1 MAEKIFN
8 TRILLKTD
16 TLENWNAS
24 TLPLKQG
31 ELAIATVAAS
41 AGSGL
46 TEPVVMIKVGEDGV
60 KTFKDLPWNF
70 YAKSSDVLAEAK
82 STESLTTFINNVIAN
97 AGIATDEALAALSG
111 RVSTAE
117 GKITSLQ
124 SLVGDTAVATQIT
137 NAIAALKL
145 DETYD
150 AKGSAAAVETKL
162 NAYKTS
168 NDAAV
173 KANKDS
179 IDAIKDGT
187 TIDSFADVETALA
200 GKQAVGDY
208 ATKAEAQGYAD
219 AKDEAI
225 AAAKKAGDDAQA
237 DVDALEAKVG
247 VVPADTTVVKMIED
261 AQTAAT
267 YDDTQVKADIAG
279 LKGLVGDTAVATQIS
294 TAVEGEKTR
303 AEGVES
309 GLNTR
314 LAAVEAD
321 YLKTA
326 DKTELTSAI
335 ATAKTEAIETVL
347 GEAVPEQF
355 DTLKEVAEWIQ
366 ADTTAS
372 AELITRVTNIEN
384 DYLKAADKTELQGAI
399 DNLEAYVGT
408 IPEGAVS
415 TNVIAYIQ
423 EVVDGLKI
431 GDYAKASDLTALAT
445 RVTTAEGKITALE
458 TKVGDATVAS
468 QITSAINDLKNG
480 QLTTMQGEIDAVEG
494 RATALEAAKHTHSN
508 KTVLD
513 GITSEKVAAWDKVS
527 EKANDADL
535 AAIAKTGNVND
546 LVQTE
551 GDVIVFNCGTAST
564 II

>member
-97 AGIATDEALAALSG
+97 AGIATNDALTALSG
-111 RVSTAE
+111 RVTTAE
-117 GKITSLQ
+117 GNITSLQ
-124 SLVGDTAVATQIT
+124 GLVGDTAVATQIT
-137 NAIAALKL
+137 NAIAVLKL

-150 AKGSAAAVETKL
+150 AKGAAAAVETKL
-162 NAYKTS
+162 NAYKTT

-187 TIDSFADVETALA
+187 AIDSFADVETALA

-219 AKDEAI
+219 AKDDAI

-247 VVPADTTVVKMIED
+247 TVPADKTVVQMISD

-267 YDDTQVKADIAG
+267 YDDTA
-279 LKGLVGDTAVATQIS
+279 LKGRVSAVEGLVGDTAVTTQIS
-294 TAVEGEKTR
+294 TAVSAEKTR

-309 GLNTR
+309 GLNSR

-347 GEAVPEQF
+347 GEAVPAQF

-372 AELITRVTNIEN
+372 AQLVTRVSNIEK
-384 DYLKAADKTELQGAI
+384 DYLKGADKTALQGAI

-415 TNVIAYIQ
+415 TNVVAYIQ

-431 GDYAKASDLTALAT
+431 GDYAKAADLTALAT

-458 TKVGDATVAS
+458 TKVGDDTVSS
-468 QITSAINDLKNG
+468 QITSAINALKNG
-480 QLTTMQGEIDAVEG
+480 QLTTMQGEIDAVED

-535 AAIAKTGNVND
+535 AAIAKSGNVND

-551 GDVIVFNCGTAST
+551 GDVIIFNCGTAST
-564 II
+564 VI

>member
-1 MAEKIFN
+1 MAEKTFN
-8 TRILLKTD
+8 ARLKLKYD
-16 TLENWNAS
+16 SHENWVANDPV
-24 TLPLKQG
+24 LLQG
-31 ELAIATVAAS
+31 EVALSVVNVKQEGTVNEVPS
-41 AGSGL
+41 VL
-46 TEPVVMIKVGEDGV
+46 IKVGDGTH
-60 KTFKDLPWNF
+60 KYSELGFT
-70 YAKSSDVLAEAK
+70 YAKAADVLPEAK

-97 AGIATDEALAALSG
+97 SGLATDSAMTALSG

-124 SLVGDTAVATQIT
+124 GLVGDTAVATQIT

-150 AKGSAAAVETKL
+150 AKGAAAAVETKL

-219 AKDEAI
+219 AKDAAI

-247 VVPADTTVVKMIED
+247 TVADGKTVVQMISD

-267 YDDTQVKADIAG
+267 YDDTA
-279 LKGLVGDTAVATQIS
+279 LKGRVSAVEGLVGETAVATQIS
-294 TAVEGEKTR
+294 TAVSAEKTR

-314 LAAVEAD
+314 LATVEAD
-321 YLKTA
+321 YLKAA
-326 DKTELTSAI
+326 DKTELTEAI

-347 GEAVPEQF
+347 GEAVPEDF

-372 AELITRVTNIEN
+372 AQLVTRVSNIEK
-384 DYLKAADKTELQGAI
+384 DYLKGADKTELQGKI
-399 DNLEAYVGT
+399 NELKTFVGT
-408 IPEGAVS
+408 LPEGATSS
-415 TNVIAYIQ
+415 TVVAYIQ
-423 EVVDGLKI
+423 EVVDGLNI
-431 GDYAKASDLTALAT
+431 GDYAKASALTALAT

-458 TKVGDATVAS
+458 EKVGSTAVSA
-468 QITSAINDLKNG
+468 QISGAIDELKSG
-480 QLTTMQGEIDAVEG
+480 QLTTMQGEIDAVED

-513 GITSEKVAAWDKVS
+513 GITADKVTAWDKVS

-564 II
+564 VI

>member
-1 MAEKIFN
+1 MAEKTFN
-8 TRILLKTD
+8 ARLKLKYD
-16 TLENWNAS
+16 SHENWISNDPV
-24 TLPLKQG
+24 LLQG
-31 ELAIATVAAS
+31 EVALSVVNVKQEGTVNEVPS
-41 AGSGL
+41 VL
-46 TEPVVMIKVGEDGV
+46 IKVGDGTH
-60 KTFKDLPWNF
+60 KYSELGFT
-70 YAKSSDVLAEAK
+70 YAKAADVLPEAK

-97 AGIATDEALAALSG
+97 AGIATNDALTALSG
-111 RVSTAE
+111 RVTTAE
-117 GKITSLQ
+117 GNITSLQ
-124 SLVGDTAVATQIT
+124 GLVGDTAVATQIT

-150 AKGSAAAVETKL
+150 TKGAAAAVETKL
-162 NAYKTS
+162 NAYKTT

-219 AKDEAI
+219 AKDDAI

-247 VVPADTTVVKMIED
+247 NVPADKTVVQMISD

-267 YDDTQVKADIAG
+267 YDDTA
-279 LKGLVGDTAVATQIS
+279 LKGRVSAVEGLVGDTAVATQIS
-294 TAVEGEKTR
+294 TAVSAEKTR

-309 GLNTR
+309 GLNSR

-321 YLKTA
+321 YLKAA

-366 ADTTAS
+366 SDTTAS
-372 AELITRVTNIEN
+372 AQLITRVTNIEN

-399 DNLEAYVGT
+399 DDLEAYVGT
-408 IPEGAVS
+408 IPEGATS
-415 TNVIAYIQ
+415 ANVVAYIQ

-431 GDYAKASDLTALAT
+431 GDYAKAADLTALAT

-468 QITSAINDLKNG
+468 QITSAINELKNG
-480 QLTTMQGEIDAVEG
+480 QLTTMQGEIDAVED
-494 RATALEAAKHTHSN
+494 RATALEAAKHTHDN

-513 GITSEKVAAWDKVS
+513 GITSEKVTAWDKVS

-535 AAIAKTGNVND
+535 AAIAKSGNVND

-564 II
+564 VI